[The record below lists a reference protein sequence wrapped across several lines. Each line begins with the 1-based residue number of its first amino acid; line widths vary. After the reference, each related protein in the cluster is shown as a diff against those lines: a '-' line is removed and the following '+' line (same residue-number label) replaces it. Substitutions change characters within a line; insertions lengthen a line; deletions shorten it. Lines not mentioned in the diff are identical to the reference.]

1 MTLEGGGG
9 EPEVEQE
16 GEQGGEAEVQVE
28 KEAGE
33 EDGGG
38 AEEEQELS
46 VRKTD

>member
-1 MTLEGGGG
+1 MTLEGGA
-9 EPEVEQE
+9 EVEQE
-16 GEQGGEAEVQVE
+16 GEEGGEAEVQVE

-46 VRKTD
+46 VRNTD